1 MKKSTMLLVGL
12 LISSLAQAEDAT
24 SKVLLKA
31 KIGRAHSAVISTCAD
46 LGAVITLDTNSAVT
60 CRMDINSIILFYN
73 FTLVQRGAVTQVTW
87 IVGGSGYDAFFGP
100 PSANSKTNMLM
111 AKALESAL

>member
-46 LGAVITLDTNSAVT
+46 LGEVVVATMRSLDRPAPIRKPT
-60 CRMDINSIILFYN
+60 C
-73 FTLVQRGAVTQVTW
+73 
-87 IVGGSGYDAFFGP
+87 
-100 PSANSKTNMLM
+100 
-111 AKALESAL
+111 